1 MNQIF
6 SISFY
11 FVFFFFEPIEAL
23 KIKIISTRILK
34 SKRAHVYNV
43 NNETKF
49 VSIKTL

>member
-23 KIKIISTRILK
+23 KIKIISTRLLK
-34 SKRAHVYNV
+34 SKRAMYTMLIMKQN
-43 NNETKF
+43 
-49 VSIKTL
+49 S